1 MRTGGAVRDP
11 QRKRRQLV
19 RWSPSGSGFADGCVS
34 MVSKNEDLHG
44 NAPDKC
50 AIALLLIDVVN
61 DFEFSERDDLLR
73 HALPM
78 ATKLGDLK
86 RRAKEARI
94 PVIYVNDN
102 FGRWQSNFRTQV
114 EHCLNDG
121 VRGRP
126 VAELLIP
133 EDDDYFVLKPKHSG
147 FFSTTL
153 DILLEYLGCKA
164 VIVTGIAD
172 NICALFTAN
181 DAYMRD
187 LSLIVPRDCVA
198 SNSDEE
204 ISNALDQMPK
214 VLKADIRPSTE
225 LDLSQLLG
233 QFSRSTLHNFLT
245 APAAL
250 ASHLPD
256 NATR

>member
-1 MRTGGAVRDP
+1 
-11 QRKRRQLV
+11 
-19 RWSPSGSGFADGCVS
+19 
-34 MVSKNEDLHG
+34 
-44 NAPDKC
+44 
-50 AIALLLIDVVN
+50 LIDVVN
-61 DFEFSERDDLLR
+61 DLEFPEGDDLLR

-78 ATKLGDLK
+78 AQKLGDLK
-86 RRAKEARI
+86 RRAKKARI

-114 EHCLNDG
+114 EHCLNDS

-133 EDDDYFVLKPKHSG
+133 ENDDYFVLKPKHSG

-153 DILLEYLGCKA
+153 DILLQYLGCTA
-164 VIVTGIAD
+164 VIVTGIAG
-172 NICALFTAN
+172 NICVLFTAN

-204 ISNALDQMPK
+204 NCNALGQMAK
-214 VLKADIRPSTE
+214 VLKADIRPSTD
-225 LDLSQLLG
+225 LDLTQLLYR
-233 QFSRSTLHNFLT
+233 FSRST
-245 APAAL
+245 
-250 ASHLPD
+250 
-256 NATR
+256 

>member
-1 MRTGGAVRDP
+1 MAFR
-11 QRKRRQLV
+11 
-19 RWSPSGSGFADGCVS
+19 S
-34 MVSKNEDLHG
+34 EDLHG
-44 NAPDKC
+44 NAPDTC
-50 AIALLLIDVVN
+50 AIALLLIDVIN
-61 DFEFSERDDLLR
+61 DLEFPEGDDLLR

-78 ATKLGDLK
+78 AKKLRDLK

-126 VAELLIP
+126 VAELLMP
-133 EDDDYFVLKPKHSG
+133 GDDDYFVLKPKHSG

-153 DILLEYLGCKA
+153 DILLQYLGCTT
-164 VIVTGIAD
+164 VILTGIAG
-172 NICALFTAN
+172 NICVLFTAN

-204 ISNALDQMPK
+204 NSNALDQMSK
-214 VLKADIRPSTE
+214 VLKADTRPSTD
-225 LDLSQLLG
+225 LDLTQLLCR
-233 QFSRSTLHNFLT
+233 FSRSTSDGVLT
-245 APAAL
+245 APASL
-250 ASHLPD
+250 VSHLPD
-256 NATR
+256 KAP

>member
-1 MRTGGAVRDP
+1 MAFR
-11 QRKRRQLV
+11 
-19 RWSPSGSGFADGCVS
+19 S
-34 MVSKNEDLHG
+34 EDLHG
-44 NAPDKC
+44 NAPDTC
-50 AIALLLIDVVN
+50 AIALLLIDVIN
-61 DFEFSERDDLLR
+61 DLEFPEGDDLLR

-78 ATKLGDLK
+78 AKKLRDLK

-126 VAELLIP
+126 VAELLMP
-133 EDDDYFVLKPKHSG
+133 GDDDYFVLKPKHSG

-153 DILLEYLGCKA
+153 DILLQYLGCTT
-164 VIVTGIAD
+164 VIITGIAGD
-172 NICALFTAN
+172 ICVLFTAN

-204 ISNALDQMPK
+204 NSNALDQMSK
-214 VLKADIRPSTE
+214 VLKADTRPSTD
-225 LDLSQLLG
+225 LDLTQLLCR
-233 QFSRSTLHNFLT
+233 FSRSTSDGVLT
-245 APAAL
+245 APASL
-250 ASHLPD
+250 VSHLPD
-256 NATR
+256 KAP

>member
-1 MRTGGAVRDP
+1 MAFR
-11 QRKRRQLV
+11 
-19 RWSPSGSGFADGCVS
+19 S
-34 MVSKNEDLHG
+34 EDLHG
-44 NAPDKC
+44 NAPDTC
-50 AIALLLIDVVN
+50 AIALLLIDVIN
-61 DFEFSERDDLLR
+61 DLEFPEGDDLLR

-78 ATKLGDLK
+78 AKKLRDLK

-126 VAELLIP
+126 VAELLMP
-133 EDDDYFVLKPKHSG
+133 GDDDYFVLKPKHSG

-153 DILLEYLGCKA
+153 DILLQYLGCTT
-164 VIVTGIAD
+164 VILTGIAG
-172 NICALFTAN
+172 NICVLFTAN

-204 ISNALDQMPK
+204 NSNALDQMSK
-214 VLKADIRPSTE
+214 VLKADTRPSTD
-225 LDLSQLLG
+225 LDLTQLLRRV
-233 QFSRSTLHNFLT
+233 SRSTSDGILT
-245 APAAL
+245 APASL
-250 ASHLPD
+250 VSHLPD
-256 NATR
+256 KAP